1 MTMSSEDHGSTR
13 RTERLLTILW
23 PALVALGVIGA
34 GFALLPDQLRLGPG
48 LFLPAGILLLT
59 GILALLILGERH
71 RAAQRLGVAVMTL
84 LTLAVATSAAL
95 LVYQIPERILP
106 PRELLFD
113 AGLVWALNVGVFA
126 LWYWEI
132 DCGGPHVRRIEGY
145 RTVDFVFPQFSAD
158 DAKLGEGWL
167 PDFVDYLFLAFNTS
181 TAFSPTD
188 TMALSGRVKVLMML
202 QSMISLVV
210 VAVLLARA
218 IGTI

>member
-1 MTMSSEDHGSTR
+1 MSSEDREPATR
-13 RTERLLTILW
+13 AERLLTIVW
-23 PALVALGVIGA
+23 PTLAVLGVIGA

-48 LFLPAGILLLT
+48 LFLPAGIVVLT
-59 GILALLILGERH
+59 GILTLLVVGERH
-71 RAAQRLGVAVMTL
+71 RAVQRLGVAVMAV

-113 AGLVWALNVGVFA
+113 AGLVWALNVCVFA

-132 DCGGPHVRRIEGY
+132 DCGGPRVRRIEGY

-158 DAKLGEGWL
+158 DPKLGEGWL
-167 PDFVDYLFLAFNTS
+167 PEFVDYLFLAFNTS

-188 TMALSGRVKVLMML
+188 TMALSGRVKVLMMA
-202 QSMISLVV
+202 QSPISLVV

>member
-1 MTMSSEDHGSTR
+1 MTSEHRESTT
-13 RTERLLTILW
+13 RTERLLAIVW
-23 PALVALGVIGA
+23 PTLAALVLIGM
-34 GFALLPDQLRLGPG
+34 GFALLPDQLRFGPG
-48 LFLPAGILLLT
+48 LLLPASIVLLT
-59 GILALLILGERH
+59 VVLALLALGERH
-71 RAAQRLGVAVMTL
+71 RAAQWIGIAAMVLVTLG
-84 LTLAVATSAAL
+84 VATSAAL
-95 LVYQIPERILP
+95 LVYQIPAKILP

-126 LWYWEI
+126 LWYWEV
-132 DCGGPHVRRIEGY
+132 DCGGPRLRRVEGY

-158 DAKLGEGWL
+158 DPKLGEGWL

-188 TMALSGRVKVLMML
+188 TMALSGRVKVLMMA
-202 QSMISLVV
+202 QSTISLVV

>member
-1 MTMSSEDHGSTR
+1 MTSEHRESTT
-13 RTERLLTILW
+13 RTERLLAIVW
-23 PALVALGVIGA
+23 PTLAALGLIGT
-34 GFALLPDQLRLGPG
+34 GFALLPDQLRFGPG
-48 LFLPAGILLLT
+48 LLLPAAILLLT
-59 GILALLILGERH
+59 LVLALLVIGERH
-71 RAAQRLGVAVMTL
+71 RAVQWLGIAAMGLATF
-84 LTLAVATSAAL
+84 AVATSAAL
-95 LVYQIPERILP
+95 LVYQIPAKILP

-132 DCGGPHVRRIEGY
+132 DCGGPHIRRIEGY

-158 DAKLGEGWL
+158 DPKLGEGWL

-188 TMALSGRVKVLMML
+188 TMALSGRVKVLMMA
-202 QSMISLVV
+202 QSTISLVV